1 MELAEEYLI
10 GVALIEIAKEW
21 GKRIIR
27 MLRELQAVF
36 CIVNISFI
44 GFDYAIPLIQNNT
57 QFNN

>member
-10 GVALIEIAKEW
+10 GVALIEIAEDW
-21 GKRIIR
+21 GQRILK
-27 MLRELQAVF
+27 MLREVQTVF

-44 GFDYAIPLIQNNT
+44 GFDYTIPLIQNNT